1 MSTKVC
7 TTPKSRVSSVD
18 VTDEAVACDK
28 FWVAA
33 LTMMNAEKQTAKSL
47 SKENI
52 ETFVAV
58 KKEKHKWSD
67 RIKTIEKIIIPMVI
81 FLHVTHDELKQ
92 LINSKKIRKLLSYP
106 GDNTPTHIPDD
117 QIQRLKFMLDRSETP
132 IILDNRNLLMGET
145 VRVIKGP
152 LMGLCGTLLKSSD
165 EESFISISING
176 LGVAKT
182 IININ
187 CVERY

>member
-1 MSTKVC
+1 
-7 TTPKSRVSSVD
+7 
-18 VTDEAVACDK
+18 
-28 FWVAA
+28 
-33 LTMMNAEKQTAKSL
+33 
-47 SKENI
+47 
-52 ETFVAV
+52 
-58 KKEKHKWSD
+58 
-67 RIKTIEKIIIPMVI
+67 MVI